1 MMGGGEAMIHL
12 LLQVDIY
19 VQFCLGLPVVAP
31 DSRGL
36 PEEDIGHLLA
46 NVFQISKIFI
56 HNTMLETKETVKRNN
71 TANAYHKLKLKLRI
85 YQ

>member
-1 MMGGGEAMIHL
+1 MIHL

-19 VQFCLGLPVVAP
+19 FQFCLGLPVVAP